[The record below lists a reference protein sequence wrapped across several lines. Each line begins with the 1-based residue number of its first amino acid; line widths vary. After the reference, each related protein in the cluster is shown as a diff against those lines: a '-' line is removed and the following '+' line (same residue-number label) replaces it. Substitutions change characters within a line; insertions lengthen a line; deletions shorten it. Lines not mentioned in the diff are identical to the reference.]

1 MLRAIYESKRDEV
14 IAEWRRLQNEG
25 PHDLYPSLSSIRVI
39 KSTSGRWAGYV
50 DSTGEKRGGYRV
62 LLGKSDGKRPLGRP
76 TRKWEDNIKLSE
88 MVSMD

>member
-1 MLRAIYESKRDEV
+1 
-14 IAEWRRLQNEG
+14 
-25 PHDLYPSLSSIRVI
+25 
-39 KSTSGRWAGYV
+39 V